1 MSLNEDLILTIELEN
16 QDEIEK
22 VIKDLEKSLKLNVK
36 SESVLPT
43 KPPKFKKPPEPIDI
57 INYDKAE
64 KFINSVQRTFIKIGD
79 EADLNPFEILP
90 QKKLDRFIGAFKEI
104 GVSVDAETTIGDL
117 VPVYNKMFSEVLTG
131 HKKEAVSTIDSIRKS
146 LSDID
151 VTTLPV
157 RVGDIKLNKDLASVG
172 LPSLTVDSDVQEYI
186 NLLGI
191 SVNLSKEDVNSLMS
205 TVSLLKKKKT
215 ITNDLL
221 KMMGVV
227 THEADIQYEDESG
240 QVILTEKQSKQTKE
254 IVRNNKVLSTLL
266 NQEVSAIE
274 AGEKADLERL
284 GVSEELVKDINHQK
298 TLLNNILKISGKSG
312 DLEAKSRYNEAEAI
326 WEVYAARKKDDGE
339 KDREGMKLD
348 KLIRKYRWLQ
358 SFLLVTQN
366 FIGMIGKSV
375 KAFGA
380 GIKLLTAPFVLFLN
394 LLLIPILPLLAD
406 FSKWLMDIVMGYK
419 GWSDEN
425 EGLAGII
432 GGVVMVALLTLMAL
446 PILMWLADIIKKIPI
461 IGPLFT
467 KMGIKGK
474 AAIKGLIA
482 KLKGTGGLTGALES
496 VTTKLKG
503 KGGLTGAFGGVKTK
517 MAGLTTAGIP
527 LLGAALVGLGIGV
540 LVVNLI
546 KAAGGFDK
554 LSDATQGWRTSLME
568 TEDTARSIWIDDS
581 FLTNAIQGIGDF
593 VNVITGDTVLTRSL
607 ANKNLAKTM
616 KGEGGYSEG
625 LDEVMMTGLY
635 GPHVLR
641 SPEGVGG
648 YINDRTGQLIT
659 KIDESSYNIYI
670 QNKDKSWFEIQSEI
684 RSQKAIEGG
693 VYS

>member
-146 LSDID
+146 LSDIG

-157 RVGDIKLNKDLASVG
+157 RVDDIKLNKDLASVG

-221 KMMGVV
+221 KMMGDV

-312 DLEAKSRYNEAEAI
+312 DLEAKSRYNEAEAL

-380 GIKLLTAPFVLFLN
+380 GMKLLTAPFVLFLN
-394 LLLIPILPLLAD
+394 LILIPFLPLLAGL
-406 FSKWLMDIVMGYK
+406 SKWLMDIVQGYK
-419 GWSDEN
+419 DWSEEN
-425 EGLAGII
+425 ETLAEII
-432 GGVVMVALLTLMAL
+432 GGVVFTSILGIIGFALAAWFGGAVGSVGPFLVALGGLVTT
-446 PILMWLADIIKKIPI
+446 
-461 IGPLFT
+461 IG
-467 KMGIKGK
+467 G
-474 AAIKGLIA
+474 AAIAGSLIF
-482 KLKGTGGLTGALES
+482 GLTMLAS
-496 VTTKLKG
+496 
-503 KGGLTGAFGGVKTK
+503 
-517 MAGLTTAGIP
+517 
-527 LLGAALVGLGIGV
+527 ALVGLGIGS
-540 LVVNLI
+540 LLI
-546 KAAGGFDK
+546 LLFDAAGAF
-554 LSDATQGWRTSLME
+554 
-568 TEDTARSIWIDDS
+568 
-581 FLTNAIQGIGDF
+581 DF
-593 VNVITGDTVLTRSL
+593 VNDATKRWRKSLLGTEQPARANWINDNLLTNLFQWSGGALNTIPRTVTGKNLVLNRGL
-607 ANKNLAKTM
+607 ANENLAATM
-616 KGEGGYSEG
+616 KGEAGYGEG
-625 LDEVMMTGLY
+625 LDELMTGLY
-635 GPHVLR
+635 GPNVVR
-641 SPEGVGG
+641 SAEGVGG
-648 YINDRTGQLIT
+648 YTNARTGQQIS
-659 KIDESSYNIYI
+659 KIDESTYNIYI
-670 QNKDKSWFEIQSEI
+670 QNKDKSWYEIQSEI
-684 RSQKAIEGG
+684 NSQKALAGG